1 MTQRNVMQ
9 TQVSSQKETERVQQ
23 ILVSIIPVTAILLI
37 GAYGSQMVPTRN
49 VLLFCVIFLL
59 GALLTFLSEKKV
71 ISLMHQARDNR
82 YLELTTACRKFLAG
96 DLGIK
101 VAVRG
106 RNELTTLAETIN
118 LLLDQQRQLLQ
129 RSQSSPP
136 PPDPASPSFQT
147 TFSTPAPQNNEA
159 ELLKEQLM
167 QIINDLAPITKGDLR
182 VQMPIPD
189 NLVGI
194 IAGACNSFIEELSQF
209 VKWTRYASQAV
220 TTASRSIL
228 DRSIEMTK
236 STENQMQ
243 RLSTTTNN
251 IEEIASFMQ
260 HLSNKLHLNL
270 GISKEVQNDIR
281 AKLQPVDLTSN
292 TPVGQLLNELQR
304 QTELLEGILHSA
316 EETSTITESLIGDLY
331 TVAQQIYQSSVIA
344 LKTVKRLSEIEALA
358 ERWYNIASAF
368 TVYEDE
374 EANAVNEPWLL

>member
-1 MTQRNVMQ
+1 MTQRSVRQ
-9 TQVSSQKETERVQQ
+9 TQVFSQKETEQVQQ
-23 ILVSIIPVTAILLI
+23 ILVSIIPATAILLI
-37 GAYGSQMVPTRN
+37 GVYGSQMVPARN

-59 GALLTFLSEKKV
+59 GALLTFLGEKKV
-71 ISLMHQARDNR
+71 ISLMHHARESR
-82 YLELTTACRKFLAG
+82 YLELTTACRKFLVG
-96 DLGIK
+96 DLGVK
-101 VAVRG
+101 VVVRG
-106 RNELTTLAETIN
+106 HDELTTLAETIN
-118 LLLDQQRQLLQ
+118 LLLDQQRRLLQ

-136 PPDPASPSFQT
+136 SPEPASPSFQA
-147 TFSTPAPQNNEA
+147 TFSAPAPQSSEA

-182 VQMPIPD
+182 VQMAIPG

-209 VKWTRYASQAV
+209 VKWTRYASQVV

-228 DRSIEMTK
+228 DRSIEMAK

-260 HLSNKLHLNL
+260 HLSNKLHLNID
-270 GISKEVQNDIR
+270 ISKEVQSDIR
-281 AKLQPVDLTSN
+281 TKIQPIDLTGN
-292 TPVGQLLNELQR
+292 APAGQLLNELQR
-304 QTELLEGILHSA
+304 QTELLEGILHEA

-344 LKTVKRLSEIEALA
+344 LKTVKRLSELEALA
-358 ERWYNIASAF
+358 ERWYNVAAAF